1 MQFDQLLVT
10 LGVVFLAGLAA
21 DQLGRMT
28 RFPRVTM
35 LILLGV
41 MAGNTGFGLLPNY
54 IANWFDE
61 LAVIALTMVA
71 FLLGN
76 SLTKNT
82 LAQHGRAILAIS
94 LSIVVCTLVI
104 VSFGLTAIG
113 LPIGL
118 SVLLAALATATDPA
132 AVADV
137 VRQSGLR
144 GGFVDSIKGI
154 VAIDDAWGLIFFSFA
169 LVLVSHAN
177 GWPDF
182 IAGAS
187 WDLGGAAMLGCV
199 IGFPSAFL
207 TGRLKP
213 GEPMQA
219 EAIGIVFLT
228 AGLALLLEVSFL
240 ITGMTVGA
248 IIANFARHHDRPF
261 YEIEHIQ
268 WLFMILFFLLAG
280 ATLEFEALGLIGWAG
295 LIFLVLR
302 SISRLIGGYIGA
314 RIASTP
320 RPEAIWF
327 GPALLPQAGVAVG
340 MALVAK
346 EQFPQWGAEV
356 IAFTLASTVVFEV
369 LGPPM
374 TLYSLRRVQK
384 L

>member
-1 MQFDQLLVT
+1 MLGLDKAYQMQFDQLLVT

-182 IAGAS
+182 IARAS

-268 WLFMILFFLLAG
+268 WPFMILFFLLAG
-280 ATLEFEALGLIGWAG
+280 ATLEFEA
-295 LIFLVLR
+295 
-302 SISRLIGGYIGA
+302 
-314 RIASTP
+314 
-320 RPEAIWF
+320 
-327 GPALLPQAGVAVG
+327 
-340 MALVAK
+340 
-346 EQFPQWGAEV
+346 
-356 IAFTLASTVVFEV
+356 
-369 LGPPM
+369 
-374 TLYSLRRVQK
+374 
-384 L
+384 